1 MGYYRSFLNQFGP
14 VWTSFIPMWL
24 YKSYNFGQRVFQW
37 MTWEI
42 KWDKKVAIVS
52 DFWISDLKWI
62 SSEPMIRQIWISK
75 CRLKDLQETVVQ
87 YRVLFQVGYFISRVY
102 LIRYTLK
109 YISTYFRSNFKPEV
123 GSELTNFTC
132 VLSMLTDKTESGQHW
147 IHSSLIKCHF
157 R

>member
-87 YRVLFQVGYFISRVY
+87 YRVLFQVGYFISREHLNPLHVE
-102 LIRYTLK
+102 IF
-109 YISTYFRSNFKPEV
+109 STYFRSDFIPEV
-123 GSELTNFTC
+123 GWKLTNFTS
-132 VLSMLTDKTESGQHW
+132 VLGMLTDKTKSGQHW
-147 IHSSLIKCHF
+147 IHSSLKKCHF